1 MAWRENLPT
10 SLCLAAPQSSRAGD
24 VKTSMISTIM
34 DLAAYVRQALDWM
47 RRVKMRRRAAQD
59 LRRSLALI
67 VDLGA
72 LEASVATRIQE
83 FFAPDI
89 LVILQLDNATSS
101 YRPSFCSGISQQTIA
116 DVSIDPQGKLAR
128 WFRINE
134 TCLVVNRDHGVLQYL
149 DEVEQKILE
158 RLEVKL
164 CAPLMARN
172 YLGGMLLLG
181 THRAWRPSR
190 RDAELMLQLSTQASL
205 AFQNAALYS
214 EQRRR
219 LDRLHR
225 ADRLAAVG
233 QLAAGVAHE
242 VRNPLTAI
250 RSTMQYLAGSF
261 DNDAKR
267 ELVSELI
274 GEVDR
279 IDETISGLLRL
290 TRVGELQLADVDLV
304 TLLRQTLR
312 LVSGQARKQNV
323 RIEEQI
329 HNESLP
335 SLADEGQLKQVF
347 LNLILNALQAM
358 PKGGEI
364 VVTAKREHATTTES
378 PRARIDISDSGAG
391 IAADQLKSVF
401 DPLFTTKSD
410 GTGLGLAIC
419 HGIIQRHQG
428 EIELTS
434 TEGQGTTASIQLPIQ
449 MSTDA
454 GND

>member
-1 MAWRENLPT
+1 MPKIVP
-10 SLCLAAPQSSRAGD
+10 SSGCLAAPWSSRAGYG
-24 VKTSMISTIM
+24 KTGMISTIM
-34 DLAAYVRQALDWM
+34 DLAAHARQALDRM

-83 FFAPDI
+83 FFDPDL
-89 LVILQLDNATSS
+89 LVILQLDPTHSEFC
-101 YRPSFCSGISQQTIA
+101 PSFCSGISRESLGDLA
-116 DVSIDPQGKLAR
+116 IDPQGKLAR

-134 TCLVVNRDHGVLQYL
+134 TCLVVDRDHGVINYL
-149 DEVEQKILE
+149 DEVEQTTLR
-158 RLEVKL
+158 RLEARL

-172 YLGGMLLLG
+172 YLGGMLVLG
-181 THRAWRPSR
+181 THRPWRPSR
-190 RDAELMLQLSTQASL
+190 RDAELMLQLSIQASL

-250 RSTMQYLAGSF
+250 RSTMQYLSTSF
-261 DNDAKR
+261 DDQAKKA
-267 ELVSELI
+267 LVEELI
-274 GEVDR
+274 DEVDR
-279 IDETISGLLRL
+279 IDDTISGLLRL
-290 TRVGELQLADVDLV
+290 TKVGDLQLAEVDLV
-304 TLLRQTLR
+304 DLLRQTIR
-312 LVSGQARKQNV
+312 LVSGQASKQHV
-323 RIEEQI
+323 RIEDKIQTA
-329 HNESLP
+329 SLP
-335 SLADEGQLKQVF
+335 SLADAAQLKQVF

-358 PKGGEI
+358 PDGGEI
-364 VVTAKREHATTTES
+364 VVTAKPELAAAAGAES
-378 PRARIDISDSGAG
+378 PRALIDISDNGSG
-391 IAADQLKSVF
+391 IAPDKLNSVF

-434 TEGQGTTASIQLPIQ
+434 IDGQGATASIQLP
-449 MSTDA
+449 MRATTRPA
-454 GND
+454 NA